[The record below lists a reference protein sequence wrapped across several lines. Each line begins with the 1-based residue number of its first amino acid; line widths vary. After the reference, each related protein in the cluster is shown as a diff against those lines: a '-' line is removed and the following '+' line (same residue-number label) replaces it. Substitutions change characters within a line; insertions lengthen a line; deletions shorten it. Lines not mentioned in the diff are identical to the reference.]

1 MMVMQ
6 LNKDGFKKG
15 ETKMIDKNR
24 MKIINN
30 IDVDYRDI
38 EDFDN
43 QFQVMKFVLNC
54 LSDKQL
60 ETTKQL
66 IKVIKKGEK
75 IND

>member
-1 MMVMQ
+1 
-6 LNKDGFKKG
+6 
-15 ETKMIDKNR
+15 MIDKDR

-30 IDVDYRDI
+30 IDVNYRDL

-75 IND
+75 QND

>member
-1 MMVMQ
+1 
-6 LNKDGFKKG
+6 
-15 ETKMIDKNR
+15 MIDKNR

-66 IKVIKKGEK
+66 IKVIKKGERQ
-75 IND
+75 NGVFNN

>member
-1 MMVMQ
+1 
-6 LNKDGFKKG
+6 
-15 ETKMIDKNR
+15 MIDKNR

-38 EDFDN
+38 ENFDN

-66 IKVIKKGEK
+66 IKVIKKGERQ
-75 IND
+75 NGVFNN

>member
-1 MMVMQ
+1 MIAFYYPI
-6 LNKDGFKKG
+6 KSIKK
-15 ETKMIDKNR
+15 EKKMIDKNR

-66 IKVIKKGEK
+66 IKVIKRGEK
-75 IND
+75 QND

>member
-1 MMVMQ
+1 
-6 LNKDGFKKG
+6 
-15 ETKMIDKNR
+15 MIDKNR

-30 IDVDYRDI
+30 IDVNYRDI

-75 IND
+75 TND

>member
-1 MMVMQ
+1 
-6 LNKDGFKKG
+6 
-15 ETKMIDKNR
+15 MIDKNR

-30 IDVDYRDI
+30 IDVDYRNI

-75 IND
+75 QNV

>member
-1 MMVMQ
+1 
-6 LNKDGFKKG
+6 
-15 ETKMIDKNR
+15 MIDKDR

-30 IDVDYRDI
+30 IDVNYRDI

-75 IND
+75 